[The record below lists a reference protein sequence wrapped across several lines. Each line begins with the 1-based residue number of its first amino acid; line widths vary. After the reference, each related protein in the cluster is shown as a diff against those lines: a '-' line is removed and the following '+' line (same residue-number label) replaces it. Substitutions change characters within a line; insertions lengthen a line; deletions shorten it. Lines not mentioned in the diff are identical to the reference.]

1 MWDTSIFGDPSSGT
15 DSIFRGGM
23 FEGYNILAGFIFGRI
38 GWGAFRFG
46 RQLERTKPIIIG
58 LALMIYP
65 YFVYNKYLLW
75 GIGTSLLVLLW
86 FNRHD

>member
-1 MWDTSIFGDPSSGT
+1 MLDTSIFDNPGSGA
-15 DSIFRGGM
+15 DSLFSGGM
-23 FEGYNILAGFIFGRI
+23 FDAYNILAGFIFGTI
-38 GWGAFRFG
+38 GLGAFKFG

-75 GIGTSLLVLLW
+75 GIGTTLLVLLW

>member
-1 MWDTSIFGDPSSGT
+1 MWDTSVFNNPGAGT
-15 DSIFRGGM
+15 ESLFSGGM
-23 FEGYNILAGFIFGRI
+23 FDGYNILAGFIFGTI
-38 GWGAFRFG
+38 GWGALRFG

-58 LALMIYP
+58 LSLMIYP

-75 GIGTSLLVLLW
+75 GIGTTLLVLLW

>member
-1 MWDTSIFGDPSSGT
+1 MWDTSIFGDPSSGA
-15 DSIFRGGM
+15 DSIFSGGM
-23 FEGYNILAGFIFGRI
+23 FDGYNILAGFIFGTI